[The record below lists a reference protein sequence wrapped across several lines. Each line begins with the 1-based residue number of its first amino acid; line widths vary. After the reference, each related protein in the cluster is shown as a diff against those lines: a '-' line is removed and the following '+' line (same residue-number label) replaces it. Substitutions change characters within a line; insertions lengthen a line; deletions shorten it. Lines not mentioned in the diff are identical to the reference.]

1 MTMHMPSREAA
12 GKARDP
18 AFWAKL
24 VSVCVFFCYL
34 FIIQPARGVLFSRG
48 KKGYMATER
57 RWIEGRTELDE
68 TRDGPSRK
76 KNGGDEFGRTTK
88 TNDPTEE
95 EKKTKKRNGGEK
107 EKGIYYMDES
117 GRDRDDPSSSGV
129 DKTHR
134 RKSGPTART

>member
-24 VSVCVFFCYL
+24 VSVCVFLL
-34 FIIQPARGVLFSRG
+34 FIHHPASARRFVFTREERIYGDRTTTDRGSNGVGRNERQSVAEKMEGMSSVGRRKRTIPQKKKKKQKNNMEG
-48 KKGYMATER
+48 KKRKGYM
-57 RWIEGRTELDE
+57 DE
-68 TRDGPSRK
+68 
-76 KNGGDEFGRTTK
+76 
-88 TNDPTEE
+88 
-95 EKKTKKRNGGEK
+95 
-107 EKGIYYMDES
+107 